1 MAEIQATPGSTSGPI
16 LIEQVK
22 SPAEIAEDAAKMLV
36 VEDARTTRSWIES
49 RFFQI
54 RWIEVDAR

>member
-1 MAEIQATPGSTSGPI
+1 MAEIAATPGPISGPI

-22 SPAEIAEDAAKMLV
+22 SPAEIAEDAAKTLV
-36 VEDARTTRSWIES
+36 IEDARQTRSWIDS

-54 RWIEVDAR
+54 RWIEVD